1 MNAPILTARPGA
13 GSGFPTLLGKEL
25 LRFWKVSFQTIAAPV
40 ITALLYLVIFA
51 QVLQDRIQV
60 YGTVPYTAFLIPGLM
75 MMSMLQN
82 AFANSSSSL
91 IISKMNGCLV
101 DLLLAPISTAGFLL
115 AMAAAAMTRGVLV
128 SLSVALAMM
137 AFVPLS
143 IHHPEILAFHTIFG
157 GISLG
162 LVGVLTG
169 MWAEKFDHVAT
180 ITNFVVAPLSFLSG
194 TFYSVQNL
202 DPAWHFMIDFNPI
215 FYMIDG
221 MRYAMTDHHD
231 GDIRLG
237 MAVVLGVTVVLWT
250 LCYEGWKRGYGVK
263 H

>member
-1 MNAPILTARPGA
+1 MNNAISTQALGVWVLYQKETRRFVKVWMQTMVAPMVT
-13 GSGFPTLLGKEL
+13 TLLFL
-25 LRFWKVSFQTIAAPV
+25 TVFQV
-40 ITALLYLVIFA
+40 ALHHSDETRVGGLTF
-51 QVLQDRIQV
+51 
-60 YGTVPYTAFLIPGLM
+60 PEFLAPGLM
-75 MMSMLQN
+75 MMALLQN

-101 DLLLAPISTAGFLL
+101 DVLLAPLSTTGFLL
-115 AMAAAAMTRGVLV
+115 AMAAAAMTRGVMV
-128 SLSVALAMM
+128 ALSVALAMM
-137 AFVPLS
+137 MFVPLS
-143 IHHPEILAFHTIFG
+143 VQHPEFLAFHAILG
-157 GISLG
+157 GVSLG

-221 MRYAMTDHHD
+221 MRYAMTGHHD
-231 GDIRLG
+231 GDLRLG
-237 MAVVLGVTVVLWT
+237 LWVVFGVTALLWT

>member
-1 MNAPILTARPGA
+1 MTNLLGIWVLYQKETRRFVKVWMQTMVAPMVT
-13 GSGFPTLLGKEL
+13 TLLFLTVFQVALYHSDQTTVGGL
-25 LRFWKVSFQTIAAPV
+25 SFPE
-40 ITALLYLVIFA
+40 
-51 QVLQDRIQV
+51 
-60 YGTVPYTAFLIPGLM
+60 FLAPGLIM
-75 MMSMLQN
+75 MALLQN

>member
-1 MNAPILTARPGA
+1 MTNALGVWILYQKETHRFIKVWMQTMVAPMVT
-13 GSGFPTLLGKEL
+13 TLLFLTVFQVALHHSEQTTVVAL
-25 LRFWKVSFQTIAAPV
+25 SFPE
-40 ITALLYLVIFA
+40 
-51 QVLQDRIQV
+51 
-60 YGTVPYTAFLIPGLM
+60 FLAPGLM
-75 MMSMLQN
+75 MMALLQN

-101 DLLLAPISTAGFLL
+101 DILLAPITAGGFLL
-115 AMAAAAMTRGVLV
+115 AMAASAMTRGILV
-128 SLSVALAMM
+128 AFSVALAMLF
-137 AFVPLS
+137 FVPLS
-143 IHHPEILAFHTIFG
+143 IHHPVMLLFHGVFG
-157 GISLG
+157 GIALG

-180 ITNFVVAPLSFLSG
+180 VTNFVVAPLSFLSG

-202 DPAWHFMIDFNPI
+202 DPAWHFLVDFNPI

-221 MRYAMTDHHD
+221 MRYAMTGHHD
-231 GDIRLG
+231 GNLQVG
-237 MAVVLGVTVVLWT
+237 FWVVLGVTVLLWG